1 MLAYLTFAT
10 VAAAADLAGAV
21 LVVTAHRKGQ
31 APLRYFVAAGAGFML
46 AAAFVRMLPESAN
59 IPHAFLFVL
68 IGYFGIHL
76 FEHTVAPHF
85 HFGEEVHPEALLDPA
100 AGWLA
105 LLGLGVHT
113 LFDGVAIAAGFMIG
127 PALGALLSMAV
138 FLHKVPEG
146 FTIASIMLAG
156 GHSRAGSARAA
167 RSQPQPPRLA
177 GAVGLRARD
186 ARATR
191 PPDPRA
197 RPAPR
202 HARRVPSVE
211 RRRPVGRLATVGGGR
226 GLRRRHP
233 QPRRVHSLLDRAA
246 GRRRVHQAPGRRS
259 SPLQRARAR
268 RVSPPLGDR
277 RRRARPDLGLRP
289 AELLARARRAR
300 GARARASACAR
311 PSVNR
316 RLPAAV

>member
-10 VAAAADLAGAV
+10 VAAAADLAGAA
-21 LVVTAHRKGQ
+21 LVVAAHRKGQ
-31 APLRYFVAAGAGFML
+31 APLRYFVAAGAGFMV

-76 FEHTVAPHF
+76 FEHTVAAHF
-85 HFGEEVHPEALLDPA
+85 RFGEEVHPEALLDPA

-156 GHSRAGSARAA
+156 GHSRAAAGCAGATLGALTIARAIA
-167 RSQPQPPRLA
+167 TRFFTTSHP
-177 GAVGLRARD
+177 GY
-186 ARATR
+186 ARAESAAIT
-191 PPDPRA
+191 
-197 RPAPR
+197 
-202 HARRVPSVE
+202 SY
-211 RRRPVGRLATVGGGR
+211 LA
-226 GLRRRHP
+226 
-233 QPRRVHSLLDRAA
+233 
-246 GRRRVHQAPGRRS
+246 
-259 SPLQRARAR
+259 
-268 RVSPPLGDR
+268 
-277 RRRARPDLGLRP
+277 
-289 AELLARARRAR
+289 
-300 GARARASACAR
+300 
-311 PSVNR
+311 
-316 RLPAAV
+316 